1 MMRNE
6 AIGRTAGPDLTEL
19 AAAEFVGRHGCGAP
33 IILEERAVLA
43 DQLGHAVAARTWRTM
58 AAAAARA
65 LRTQGATPALPMR
78 G

>member
-6 AIGRTAGPDLTEL
+6 AIGGTARPDLTEL
-19 AAAEFVGRHGCGAP
+19 AAAEFVGRHGRGAP

-65 LRTQGATPALPMR
+65 LHTQCADRALPVR